1 MARRE
6 KGNKI
11 CLRGNAA
18 DIGNSPVNREANENA
33 LDRQYEKVSGG
44 SNWVEMD
51 PVHHV
56 PCQQIG

>member
-1 MARRE
+1 MVRRE

-44 SNWVEMD
+44 
-51 PVHHV
+51 
-56 PCQQIG
+56 QIGWKWIQCVMLLVNR

>member
-44 SNWVEMD
+44 
-51 PVHHV
+51 
-56 PCQQIG
+56 QIGWK